1 MKLLGNRV
9 LVEPFKRVQ
18 FGTIILPEG
27 VDTTNIGDTKVWR
40 VKDVGP
46 GRRTK
51 KGHVIPIECVPGD
64 LVVTHSYTE
73 GAVESDLGLVINAN
87 IIIAVI
93 PLLEQ

>member
-18 FGTIILPEG
+18 YGTIVIPDG

-51 KGHVIPIECVPGD
+51 KGHIVPIECQPGD
-64 LVVTHSYTE
+64 LAVTHSYTE
-73 GAVESDLGLVINAN
+73 GAVETELGSVINAD

-93 PLLEQ
+93 PFKE

>member
-46 GRRTK
+46 GRRTR
-51 KGHVIPIECVPGD
+51 KGHIAPIECQPAD
-64 LVVTHSYTE
+64 LVITHSYTE
-73 GAVESDLGLVINAN
+73 GAVETDAGMVINAD

-93 PLLEQ
+93 PFRES